1 MGLRQEMDDLEAAIA
16 AGKVKEW
23 RAGEW
28 YPRRDYPTD
37 PSARENLSTYQWMRE
52 RGD

>member
-1 MGLRQEMDDLEAAIA
+1 MGLRQEMEDFEAAIA

-28 YPRRDYPTD
+28 SPRRDYPTD
-37 PSARENLSTYQWMRE
+37 PSAREGLSTPQMERL